1 MLYGKSYKCDDCIKH
16 LRPTRNDDTPIKIAP
31 KKVLSPERGLILPPV
46 SDGMWIGCIWLR
58 IGTGGEL
65 L

>member
-1 MLYGKSYKCDDCIKH
+1 MDNIKMY
-16 LRPTRNDDTPIKIAP
+16 LLEIGLN
-31 KKVLSPERGLILPPV
+31 VLDWTGLV
-46 SDGMWIGCIWLR
+46 WLR